1 VKAPRRGAG
10 VLVSIIT
17 GELLEVNVLC
27 LSNSPHRLSRL
38 ACAEESHQLV
48 WYTHTYGMN
57 SPSFP
62 HRQFGAQIKSWHTDL
77 HLTQHELA
85 QQVGVTG
92 GFMAHVETGR
102 TMPAVKTC
110 KKLAHALG
118 VDEMEMLKL
127 AGIVSDR
134 DGDGHKTDEELLDPE
149 LRVFFRDVWPRMSE
163 DACLLLKDMLVMMT
177 SRTRQRIDD

>member
-10 VLVSIIT
+10 VLATIIT
-17 GELLEVNVLC
+17 GELLEVNVLY
-27 LSNSPHRLSRL
+27 LSNSPHHLSRL
-38 ACAEESHQLV
+38 ACAEEIHQAV
-48 WYTHTYGMN
+48 WYTYTYGM
-57 SPSFP
+57 SSQSFP
-62 HRQFGAQIKSWHTDL
+62 HRQSGAQIKSWRTDL

-92 GFMAHVETGR
+92 GFIAHVETGR
-102 TMPAVKTC
+102 TLPSAKTC
-110 KKLAHALG
+110 ESLAHALG
-118 VDEMEMLKL
+118 VPVLEVLHA
-127 AGIVSDR
+127 AGHVSD
-134 DGDGHKTDEELLDPE
+134 GHQPSDDEYLEPE